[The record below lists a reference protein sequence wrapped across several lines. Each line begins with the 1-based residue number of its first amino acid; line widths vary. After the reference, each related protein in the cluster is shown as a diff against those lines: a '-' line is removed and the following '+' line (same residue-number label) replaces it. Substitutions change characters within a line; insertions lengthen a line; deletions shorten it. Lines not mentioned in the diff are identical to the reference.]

1 MKDTTNKKTERSKID
16 LAVIRALV
24 ASGITTPAIIAEHVT
39 CNLRTIGTH
48 LKAISTELTNKAD
61 KSTLF
66 NVFATTKVDLLQERD
81 KQFKSLTNETSA
93 LSEALEDH
101 EVGSR
106 DWLAIHKQLLSTRSE
121 LNKISGL
128 QMALEVAKAGAM
140 KNLDKQDE
148 PVKPLKPRYVSY
160 MPSPNP
166 PRIANV
172 EV

>member
-1 MKDTTNKKTERSKID
+1 
-16 LAVIRALV
+16 
-24 ASGITTPAIIAEHVT
+24 
-39 CNLRTIGTH
+39 
-48 LKAISTELTNKAD
+48 
-61 KSTLF
+61 
-66 NVFATTKVDLLQERD
+66 
-81 KQFKSLTNETSA
+81 
-93 LSEALEDH
+93 LEDH

-160 MPSPNP
+160 MPAPNP
-166 PRIANV
+166 PRIVNV
-172 EV
+172 KV